1 MKVVV
6 RPLRTHHIEEIDAI
20 GRDEFVQSM
29 RAVAEQ
35 AAEKLAVVA
44 RTEVRGRAKRR
55 TGQLESAIG
64 KFSYSSVYG
73 VGAYVGW
80 ERKTLRRKASA
91 FQDVNGRIRKVSTV
105 ADVGGILEYS
115 GTRQLR
121 HMQPAY
127 QAKEDELADYIENEI
142 DKLLDRAGL

>member
-1 MKVVV
+1 MRITVSAES
-6 RPLRTHHIEEIDAI
+6 REALRALSLEGIDLTNEFRNIA
-20 GRDEFVQSM
+20 GR
-29 RAVAEQ
+29 
-35 AAEKLAVVA
+35 AAEKLSVETRAIVKA
-44 RTEVRGRAKRR
+44 KAKRR
-55 TGQLESAIG
+55 TGTLEGAIG
-64 KFSYSSVYG
+64 HFTYVNASG
-73 VGAYVGW
+73 AGAYVGW